1 MATVACASNQLYDTK
16 YNNLIKE
23 DTVTNNNPILGTIL
37 LCGIMGLVGQ
47 GIRAAVGLKST
58 ATLQAQGASQQT
70 VFDTAYFTLSLMIG
84 FIAGVLG
91 GLAINAGNMAGIDLS
106 DPKLLLG
113 LMASGYA
120 GTDFIENAFT
130 NLMPQIGKAP
140 AQPGGDAQS
149 ASAAAAAQKTAIAG
163 SAQTQS
169 SETVALS
176 DKVTALSGKVADIH
190 AAVMQGVASGTNIPG
205 TDYPTWALKRDA
217 TVARAHYW
225 QYILDGAQAH
235 QLPIS
240 VVLAIGSKE
249 SHWGLA
255 LKPPGPAGTGDFT
268 RLWCTDRAVAVS

>member
-1 MATVACASNQLYDTK
+1 
-16 YNNLIKE
+16 
-23 DTVTNNNPILGTIL
+23 
-37 LCGIMGLVGQ
+37 MGLVGQ